1 MCPIVKLSNPSALPI
16 RNCEFELLRNCGIGI
31 LAIVNYA
38 KLTIQAMAMSNFIIK
53 VSNIEIALNSTAEET
68 EE

>member
-16 RNCEFELLRNCGIGI
+16 RNCEFELFLLRNCGIGI

-38 KLTIQAMAMSNFIIK
+38 KLPIQAMAMSNFIIK
-53 VSNIEIALNSTAEET
+53 VSNIEILKKIISH
-68 EE
+68 